1 MFKVG
6 EYCEDEA
13 KSIADYLRDAGIK
26 VDIKGLVMSRTDFTA
41 SLQGKISEM
50 KERDKLTMKHE
61 NFLAAIK
68 GTVEKATTEEGFR
81 DLFLTELD
89 PDWRNKRNRLDL
101 ERCAT
106 EEMDE
111 ETRKDVAKSFAGY
124 IVALDFAE
132 NVLNL
137 NDITLGEPIGG
148 RLDDPLVDISVDPRD
163 FDPEDPLLRERL
175 DVDLDKEYEITI
187 DESSAPLF
195 RDIDE
200 EFQDEYY
207 QEYQKITALGLVIE
221 GLVEEPG
228 KGKTDIED
236 FAARCIL
243 DVGDKFTVSV
253 DASLVAEEIARSL
266 EKRGIVK
273 MKGNTIKWKA

>member
-6 EYCEDEA
+6 EYFEDEA
-13 KSIADYLRDAGIK
+13 KSIASYLRDAGFK
-26 VDIKGLVMSRTDFTA
+26 VDIKGLVVASTDFTA
-41 SLQGKISEM
+41 SLHGQISEM
-50 KERDKLTMKHE
+50 KERDKLTTKHE
-61 NFLAAIK
+61 SFLAAIK
-68 GTVEKATTEEGFR
+68 ATVEKATTEEGFR

-89 PDWRNKRNRLDL
+89 PDWRNKRDRLDL
-101 ERCAT
+101 KRRTT

-111 ETRKDVAKSFAGY
+111 ETRKDIGKSFAGY

-148 RLDDPLVDISVDPRD
+148 RLDDPLVSISVNPIDCSPD
-163 FDPEDPLLRERL
+163 DTMLRERL
-175 DVDLDKEYEITI
+175 DVDMKKVYEITF

-207 QEYQKITALGLVIE
+207 EEYQKIMALGLV
-221 GLVEEPG
+221 VE
-228 KGKTDIED
+228 
-236 FAARCIL
+236 
-243 DVGDKFTVSV
+243 
-253 DASLVAEEIARSL
+253 SLVRRAG
-266 EKRGIVK
+266 KRKDGH
-273 MKGNTIKWKA
+273 

>member
-6 EYCEDEA
+6 EYFEDDA
-13 KSIADYLRDAGIK
+13 KSIASYLRDAGFK
-26 VDIKGLVMSRTDFTA
+26 VDIKGLVVARTDFTA
-41 SLQGKISEM
+41 SLQGKMSEM
-50 KERDKLTMKHE
+50 KERDKLKSKHE
-61 NFLAAIK
+61 SFLAAIK
-68 GTVEKATTEEGFR
+68 ATVEKATTEEGFR

-89 PDWRNKRNRLDL
+89 PDWRNKRDRLKP

-111 ETRKDVAKSFAGY
+111 ETRKDVGKSFAGY

-132 NVLNL
+132 NVLDL

-148 RLDDPLVDISVDPRD
+148 RLDDPLVSIPVNPIDCSPDDTVV
-163 FDPEDPLLRERL
+163 RERL
-175 DVDLDKEYEITI
+175 DVDLKKEYEITI
-187 DESSAPLF
+187 DESSAHLF

-207 QEYQKITALGLVIE
+207 QEYQKIMALGLVVE

-228 KGKTDIED
+228 KGKMDIED

-243 DVGDKFTVSV
+243 DVGDKFTISV
-253 DASLVAEEIARSL
+253 DANLLRKRSL
-266 EKRGIVK
+266 DPWRRGE
-273 MKGNTIKWKA
+273 

>member
-13 KSIADYLRDAGIK
+13 KSIAGYLRDAGFK
-26 VDIKGLVMSRTDFTA
+26 VDIKGLVVARTDFTA
-41 SLQGKISEM
+41 CLQGKISEM
-50 KERDKLTMKHE
+50 KERGKFSLKHE
-61 NFLAAIK
+61 CFLAAIK
-68 GTVEKATTEEGFR
+68 ASVEKATTEEGFR

-89 PDWRNKRNRLDL
+89 PDWRNTRDRLDL
-101 ERCAT
+101 GKRST

-111 ETRKDVAKSFAGY
+111 ETRKNVGKSFAGY

-148 RLDDPLVDISVDPRD
+148 RLDDPLVSIPVNPIDCSPDD
-163 FDPEDPLLRERL
+163 TMLRERL
-175 DVDLDKEYEITI
+175 DVDMKKEYEITI
-187 DESSAPLF
+187 DESSAHFF

-207 QEYQKITALGLVIE
+207 QEYQKITALGLVVE

-253 DASLVAEEIARSL
+253 DASLVAE
-266 EKRGIVK
+266 
-273 MKGNTIKWKA
+273 

>member
-6 EYCEDEA
+6 EYFEDEA
-13 KSIADYLRDAGIK
+13 KSIASYLRDAGFK
-26 VDIKGLVMSRTDFTA
+26 VDIKGLVVARTDFTA

-50 KERDKLTMKHE
+50 KERDKLTLKHE
-61 NFLAAIK
+61 SFLVAIK
-68 GTVEKATTEEGFR
+68 ATVEKATTEEGFR

-89 PDWRNKRNRLDL
+89 PDWRNKRDRLDQV
-101 ERCAT
+101 RCST
-106 EEMDE
+106 DEMDE
-111 ETRKDVAKSFAGY
+111 ETRKDVAKSIAGY
-124 IVALDFAE
+124 VVALDFAE
-132 NVLNL
+132 KVLNL
-137 NDITLGEPIGG
+137 NEISFGEPIGG

-163 FDPEDPLLRERL
+163 FDPEDLMLRERL
-175 DVDLDKEYEITI
+175 DVDLYKEYEITI

-200 EFQDEYY
+200 EFQEEYY
-207 QEYQKITALGLVIE
+207 QEFQKIMALGLVVE

-243 DVGDKFTVSV
+243 DVGDKFAVSV
-253 DASLVAEEIARSL
+253 DANLVAEEIARSL

-273 MKGNTIKWKA
+273 MKGNTIKWKT

>member
-1 MFKVG
+1 
-6 EYCEDEA
+6 
-13 KSIADYLRDAGIK
+13 L
-26 VDIKGLVMSRTDFTA
+26 
-41 SLQGKISEM
+41 
-50 KERDKLTMKHE
+50 KHE
-61 NFLAAIK
+61 SFLAAIK
-68 GTVEKATTEEGFR
+68 ASVEKATTEEGFR

-89 PDWRNKRNRLDL
+89 PDWRNKRDRLKP

-111 ETRKDVAKSFAGY
+111 ETRKDVGKSFARY

-132 NVLNL
+132 NVLDL

-148 RLDDPLVDISVDPRD
+148 RLDDPLVSIPVNPIDCSPDD
-163 FDPEDPLLRERL
+163 TMLRERL
-175 DVDLDKEYEITI
+175 DVDLKKEYEITI
-187 DESSAPLF
+187 DESSAHLF

-200 EFQDEYY
+200 EFQEEYY
-207 QEYQKITALGLVIE
+207 QEYQKIMALGLVVE

-228 KGKTDIED
+228 KGKMDIED

-243 DVGDKFTVSV
+243 DVGDKFTISV
-253 DASLVAEEIARSL
+253 DANLVAEEIARSL

>member
-6 EYCEDEA
+6 EYFEDDA
-13 KSIADYLRDAGIK
+13 KSIASYLRDAGFK
-26 VDIKGLVMSRTDFTA
+26 VDIKGLVVARTDFTA

-50 KERDKLTMKHE
+50 KERDKLKSKHE
-61 NFLAAIK
+61 SFLAAIK
-68 GTVEKATTEEGFR
+68 ATVEKATTEEGFR

-89 PDWRNKRNRLDL
+89 PDWRNKRDRLKP

-111 ETRKDVAKSFAGY
+111 ETRKDVGKSFAGY

-132 NVLNL
+132 NVLDL

-148 RLDDPLVDISVDPRD
+148 RLDDPLVSISVNPIDCSPD
-163 FDPEDPLLRERL
+163 DTMLRERL
-175 DVDLDKEYEITI
+175 DVDLKKEYEITI
-187 DESSAPLF
+187 DESSAHLF

-200 EFQDEYY
+200 EFQEEYY
-207 QEYQKITALGLVIE
+207 QEYQKIMALGLVVE

-228 KGKTDIED
+228 KGKMDIED

-243 DVGDKFTVSV
+243 DVGDKFTISV

>member
-6 EYCEDEA
+6 EYFEDDA
-13 KSIADYLRDAGIK
+13 KSIASYLRDAGFK
-26 VDIKGLVMSRTDFTA
+26 VDIKGLVVARTDFTA
-41 SLQGKISEM
+41 SLQGKMSEM
-50 KERDKLTMKHE
+50 KERDKLKSKHE
-61 NFLAAIK
+61 SFLAAIK
-68 GTVEKATTEEGFR
+68 ATVEKATTEEGFR

-89 PDWRNKRNRLDL
+89 PDWRNKRDRLKP

-111 ETRKDVAKSFAGY
+111 ETRKDVGKSFARY

-132 NVLNL
+132 NVLDL

-148 RLDDPLVDISVDPRD
+148 RLDDPLVSISVNPIDCSPD
-163 FDPEDPLLRERL
+163 DTMLRERL
-175 DVDLDKEYEITI
+175 DVDLKKEYEITI
-187 DESSAPLF
+187 DESSAHLF

-200 EFQDEYY
+200 EFQEEYY
-207 QEYQKITALGLVIE
+207 QEYQKIMALGLVVE

-228 KGKTDIED
+228 KGKMDIED

-243 DVGDKFTVSV
+243 DVGDKFTISV